1 VEKGYNWIGVDVE
14 HSKTFSY
21 TGIVCL
27 VQLTVFDGT
36 YHTFLIDTL
45 KLDRQLLNRHL
56 GSKILGCPGIT
67 KVLHGCI
74 FSDLWWLARDFGV
87 ALFPVFDT

>member
-1 VEKGYNWIGVDVE
+1 VDVE

-27 VQLTVFDGT
+27 IQLTLFDGA

-45 KLDRQLLNRHL
+45 KLERQLLSKHIGEGVL
-56 GSKILGCPGIT
+56 GN
-67 KVLHGCI
+67 
-74 FSDLWWLARDFGV
+74 
-87 ALFPVFDT
+87 